1 MGAIEEIVGKM
12 AIPRMVEVEQ
22 RFEATTIEDY
32 VGHMREQLEDEAIAG
47 RIREGMTIA
56 VTAGSRGIYGIA
68 DILRGI
74 VDFLKEKGARPFLV
88 TAMGSHGG
96 ATIEGQ
102 LKVLEGLGITPET
115 MGVDVVG
122 GTDTTLIETLDGGIP
137 VQVDSVA
144 MAADAIVVVNRIKPH
159 TGFRGTYE
167 SGLMK
172 MLAIGLGNHHGGT
185 YIHSRGLD
193 KVSAEIGVIAKS
205 ILKNANV
212 LFGVAILE
220 NNKDKIGQLHVIPAE
235 DIAEREPPLLCEAR
249 GMLPEIYFKDL
260 DVLIVDRIGKN
271 ISGGGMDVNIVGGFQ
286 SPGCESTAR
295 PQCISIL
302 DLTDE
307 THGAAFGMG
316 DGDTTTRRMFD
327 KIDFDTTYPNCL
339 ITCTPRLVRI
349 PMVLPNQ
356 KLAIQAAIKM
366 LLSVDFDN
374 LRVVRIADTLHIDK
388 IWVSEAL
395 VDEAEKH
402 PHVTV
407 LGKPTEMTFDAEG
420 NLF

>member
-1 MGAIEEIVGKM
+1 MGAIEEIVSK
-12 AIPRMVEVEQ
+12 AVIPRMVEVEQ
-22 RFEATTIEDY
+22 RFEAVTIEDY
-32 VGHMREQLEDEAIAG
+32 VGHMRRQLEDEVIAG

-56 VTAGSRGIYGIA
+56 ITAGSRGIYGIA
-68 DILRGI
+68 NILRGV
-74 VDFLKEKGARPFLV
+74 VDFLKEKGAKPFLV

-96 ATIEGQ
+96 ATVEGQ
-102 LKVLEGLGITPET
+102 LAVLDGLGITPAS
-115 MGVDVVG
+115 MGVDVVA
-122 GTDTTLIETLDGGIP
+122 GTDSTLIETLNGGIP
-137 VQVDSVA
+137 VMVDTA
-144 MAADAIVVVNRIKPH
+144 ALAADAIVVVNRIKPH
-159 TGFRGTYE
+159 TGFRGIYE

-172 MLAIGLGNHHGGT
+172 MLAIGLGNHHGAT

-205 ILKNANV
+205 ILKNTNV

-220 NNKDKIGQLHVIPAE
+220 NCEDKIGQLHVIPAE
-235 DIAEREPPLLCEAR
+235 DIPEREPPLLCEAQV
-249 GMLPEIYFKDL
+249 MLPELYFKDL
-260 DVLIVDRIGKN
+260 DLLIVDRIGKN

-316 DGDTTTRRMFD
+316 DGDTTTRRLFD

-339 ITCTPRLVRI
+339 ITCTPRLVKI

-366 LLSVDFDN
+366 LLSVDFAN
-374 LRVVRIADTLHIDK
+374 LRVARICDTLHIDK
-388 IWVSEAL
+388 IWISEAL
-395 VDEAEKH
+395 VGEAERN
-402 PHVTV
+402 PNVSL
-407 LGKPTEMTFDAEG
+407 LGKPEEMVFDAEG